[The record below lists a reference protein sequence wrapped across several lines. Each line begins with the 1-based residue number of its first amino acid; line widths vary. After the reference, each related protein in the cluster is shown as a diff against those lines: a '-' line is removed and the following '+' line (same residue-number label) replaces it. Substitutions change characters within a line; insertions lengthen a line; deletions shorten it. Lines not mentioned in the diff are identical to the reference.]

1 VATEAVALQFCL
13 VAILPAFF
21 FGRFGTFFTEGSAH
35 SRRQARHGSFSF
47 RRSGGLLDISPCS
60 GSLFSRWHNQT
71 RSLAIGIM
79 VLAGAI
85 FDLAAIR

>member
-1 VATEAVALQFCL
+1 VLS
-13 VAILPAFF
+13 LPSR
-21 FGRFGTFFTEGSAH
+21 GLCTFFTKGSAH
-35 SRRQARHGSFSF
+35 SLRQMRDGSFSF
-47 RRSGGLLDISPCS
+47 RGSRGLVDISPCS
-60 GSLFSRWHNQT
+60 GSLFSRCHNQT